1 MVRARDG
8 LGVSGVKLMGTGG
21 PVKTDAEWGKW
32 AHGNEFLNT
41 KRGRL
46 GPRGWFGQTVS
57 PSLPNMASANPGP
70 LDSDTT
76 RIVRG
81 ACPHDCPDTCAMLV
95 TVESGRAVRVAG
107 DPDHPFTRGF
117 LCTKVNR
124 YVERTYHEGRL
135 LHPMRRTG
143 PKGSGKFARISWD
156 EALDEIA
163 TRLNE
168 IRRSSDGP
176 QAILPYS
183 YAGTMGVVQGGSID
197 RRFFHAIG
205 ASMLD
210 RTICSTP
217 GKVGMQMTVG
227 ANVGADP
234 EGIPQSD
241 LVLLWG
247 TNTLTSNPHM
257 WPFVLEAKARGAPII
272 AIDPI
277 RTRTAAQ
284 CDEWIAIR
292 PGTDAALAL
301 GLMHVVLERGLQD
314 DDYIERYTVGI
325 DALRERAREYSPQ
338 RVSQITGIRPDVIV
352 SLGERYGRAKAAF
365 IRVNYGLQ
373 RHGGGGMAVRSIAC
387 LPALTGHWRRAG
399 GGVQLSSSHN
409 FKFNTQ
415 LVERPDLSPPVRT
428 INMIRLGEALTTKDA
443 GVGGPPV
450 RAMIVYNS
458 NPAAVAPDRN
468 AVLAGMRR
476 EDLFTVVLEHFQTD
490 TADYADIVLPATT
503 QLEHWDLHLAY
514 GHHYVTLNQPSIAP
528 LGEALPNSE
537 IFRRIAARMGLEHP
551 PLRDDD
557 LTVIRQALDS
567 THDNMAGVTLET
579 LIERGWT
586 RLNVPTPYLPYE
598 SGKFFTP
605 SGKCEFY
612 SPRLA
617 AMGLDPV
624 PTFTAPYE
632 FPDAVPDLAE
642 RYPLTL
648 ISSPAHQFLNSTF
661 VNIGALRRGA
671 REPECLLH
679 PADAEQRGIGA
690 GARVVVHNDRGAF
703 TAVARVEDTI
713 RPGVVWAP
721 SIWWGKYAADG
732 ANANQTTSQRE
743 TDLGRGP
750 VFYDNLV
757 EVGLAD

>member
-1 MVRARDG
+1 
-8 LGVSGVKLMGTGG
+8 
-21 PVKTDAEWGKW
+21 
-32 AHGNEFLNT
+32 
-41 KRGRL
+41 
-46 GPRGWFGQTVS
+46 
-57 PSLPNMASANPGP
+57 
-70 LDSDTT
+70 
-76 RIVRG
+76 
-81 ACPHDCPDTCAMLV
+81 MLV
-95 TVESGRAVRVAG
+95 TVESGRAIRVSG
-107 DPDHPFTRGF
+107 DPEHPFTRGF
-117 LCTKVNR
+117 LCAKVNR
-124 YVERTYHEGRL
+124 YVERTYHEDRL

-143 PKGSGKFARISWD
+143 PKGSGNFVRISWD

-163 TRLNE
+163 ARLNE
-168 IRRSSDGP
+168 IRASGDGP
-176 QAILPYS
+176 QSILPYS
-183 YAGTMGVVQGGSID
+183 YAGTMGIVQGSSID

-205 ASMLD
+205 ASKLD
-210 RTICSTP
+210 RTICSMAGTI
-217 GKVGMQMTVG
+217 GMRMTLG

-247 TNTLTSNPHM
+247 TNTLTSNPHL

-284 CDEWIAIR
+284 CDEWIAPR

-301 GLMHVVLERGLQD
+301 GMMHVILDRGLHD
-314 DDYIERYTVGI
+314 EDYVARHTVGF
-325 DALRERAREYSPQ
+325 AELRERAKEYPPE
-338 RVSQITGIRPDVIV
+338 RVAQITGLAPETVV

-373 RHGGGGMAVRSIAC
+373 RHAGGGMAVRTISC

-399 GGVQLSSSHN
+399 GGVQLSSSAN
-409 FKFNTQ
+409 YAFNNAVVQ
-415 LVERPDLSPPVRT
+415 RPDLSPSVRT
-428 INMIRLGEALTTKDA
+428 INMIRLGEALTTNDG

-450 RAMIVYNS
+450 RALVVYNS

-468 AVLAGMRR
+468 AVLAGLRR
-476 EDLFTVVLEHFQTD
+476 DDLFTVVLEHFQTD

-503 QLEHWDLHLAY
+503 QLEHWDIHLSY
-514 GHHYVTLNQPSIAP
+514 GHHYVTLNRPSIEP
-528 LGEALPNSE
+528 LGESLPNTE
-537 IFRRIAARMGLEHP
+537 IFRRLACRMGLDD
-551 PLRDDD
+551 RCFVDDD
-557 LTVIRQALDS
+557 LTLIRQALDS
-567 THDNMAGVTLET
+567 TSDKLAGVSLDA
-579 LIERGWT
+579 LMERGWM
-586 RLNVPTPYLPYE
+586 RLNLPTPYLPFAD
-598 SGKFFTP
+598 GGFFTP

-612 SPRLA
+612 SPRLRD
-617 AMGLDPV
+617 MGLDPV
-624 PTFTAPYE
+624 PTFTPPYE
-632 FPDAVPDLAE
+632 FPDTVPALAE

-661 VNIGALRRGA
+661 VNIAALRRGA
-671 REPECLLH
+671 REPECILH
-679 PADAEQRGIGA
+679 SADAERRGIGA

-703 TAVARVEDTI
+703 TAVARVEDSI

-721 SIWWGKYAADG
+721 SVWWGKFAADG

-743 TDLGRGP
+743 TDLGHGP

>member
-1 MVRARDG
+1 MTP
-8 LGVSGVKLMGTGG
+8 SGAPTA
-21 PVKTDAEWGKW
+21 PDS
-32 AHGNEFLNT
+32 NT
-41 KRGRL
+41 
-46 GPRGWFGQTVS
+46 S
-57 PSLPNMASANPGP
+57 P
-70 LDSDTT
+70 T
-76 RIVRG
+76 RVVRG
-81 ACPHDCPDTCAMLV
+81 VCPHDCPDTCAMLV

-107 DPDHPFTRGF
+107 DPEHPFTRGF
-117 LCTKVNR
+117 LCAKVNR
-124 YVERTYHEGRL
+124 YVERTYHQDRL
-135 LHPMRRTG
+135 LHPMRRVG

-163 TRLNE
+163 ERLNAT
-168 IRRSSDGP
+168 RKSSDGP

-183 YAGTMGVVQGGSID
+183 YAGTMGVVQGASID
-197 RRFFHAIG
+197 RRFFHLIG

-217 GKVGMQMTVG
+217 GKIGMQMTVG

-241 LVLLWG
+241 MVLLWG

-257 WPFVLEAKARGAPII
+257 WPFVIEAKARGAPII

-284 CDEWIAIR
+284 CDEWIALR

-301 GLMHVVLERGLQD
+301 GMMHVVLERGLQD
-314 DDYIERYTVGI
+314 DDYIARYTAGI
-325 DALRERAREYSPQ
+325 DELRERARVYTPEHTA
-338 RVSQITGIRPDVIV
+338 RITGVPPDVIV

-373 RHGGGGMAVRSIAC
+373 RHGGGGMAVRTIAC
-387 LPALTGHWRRAG
+387 LPALTGHWRRPG
-399 GGVQLSSSHN
+399 GGVQLSSSQN
-409 FKFNTQ
+409 YKFNTA
-415 LVERPDLSPPVRT
+415 LVERPDFSPPVRT
-428 INMIRLGEALTTKDA
+428 INMIRLGEALTTKNGD
-443 GVGGPPV
+443 VGGPPV
-450 RAMIVYNS
+450 QALIVYNS

-490 TADYADIVLPATT
+490 TADYADIILPATT
-503 QLEHWDLHLAY
+503 QLEHWDLHLSY
-514 GHHYVTLNQPSIAP
+514 GHHYVALNQPSIEP
-528 LGEALPNSE
+528 LGESLPNSE
-537 IFRRIAARMGLEHP
+537 IFRRIAARMGLDHP
-551 PLRDDD
+551 SLCDDD
-557 LTVIRQALDS
+557 LTLIRQALDS
-567 THDNMAGVTLET
+567 TSEKMKGVSLEV
-579 LIERGWT
+579 LMECGWT

-598 SGKFFTP
+598 NGGFATP

-612 SPRLA
+612 SPRLEK
-617 AMGLDPV
+617 MGIDPV

-632 FPDAVPDLAE
+632 FPDAVPELAD

-679 PADAEQRGIGA
+679 PIDAEERGIGV
-690 GARVVVHNDRGAF
+690 GARVLVHNDRGAF
-703 TAVARVEDTI
+703 TAVARVEDSI

-721 SIWWGKYAADG
+721 SIWWGKFAADG